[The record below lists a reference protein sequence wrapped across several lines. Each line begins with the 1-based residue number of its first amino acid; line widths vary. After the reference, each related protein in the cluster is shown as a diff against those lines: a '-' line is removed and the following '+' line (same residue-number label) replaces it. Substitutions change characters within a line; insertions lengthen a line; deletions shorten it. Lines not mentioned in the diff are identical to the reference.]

1 MKAVLRVLYNTKTYQ
16 AQASRKEYSPGDV
29 YHFTGPLLRRMSA
42 EQMWDSFVTLI
53 NPSPDMINEANREAV
68 QQRILQAK
76 KIADSVESLSPE
88 EALSGLK
95 KAAEVY
101 GKNRERTEVQQ
112 KLYLAAR
119 TAYKD
124 ASDKADAMPES
135 PAKKEALAKVAEMKK
150 KYESIRSEVNRIQ
163 NEGRR
168 VTYAEVITTG
178 QKKLFEKV
186 TGKPYQNVSMTT
198 KGGADAAPAM
208 MSGGESMMMMSNGTK
223 TEKVNI
229 PGYDRK
235 ELSKEE
241 KQAVAEKAREAYAE
255 EAEYFGV
262 PEKERK
268 SYISTREQVSR
279 NTLRAAE
286 LESPAPRGHYLREF
300 GQSDRETIENA
311 NSDASVPQALAM
323 MNGSL
328 LPQIT
333 NRYSQLML
341 TVSKAQY
348 PDDKV
353 AAAYMTILSRQP
365 SAREKEVW
373 LKAQDSGLSSM
384 EDLVFSLLNTQQ
396 FIFIQ

>member
-1 MKAVLRVLYNTKTYQ
+1 
-16 AQASRKEYSPGDV
+16 
-29 YHFTGPLLRRMSA
+29 
-42 EQMWDSFVTLI
+42 
-53 NPSPDMINEANREAV
+53 
-68 QQRILQAK
+68 
-76 KIADSVESLSPE
+76 
-88 EALSGLK
+88 
-95 KAAEVY
+95 
-101 GKNRERTEVQQ
+101 
-112 KLYLAAR
+112 
-119 TAYKD
+119 
-124 ASDKADAMPES
+124 
-135 PAKKEALAKVAEMKK
+135 
-150 KYESIRSEVNRIQ
+150 
-163 NEGRR
+163 